1 MFKETVLHFY
11 NSANVPLCPCPDIQ
25 QAHELIAS
33 LRLPDVRVTFDNFFI
48 SLFNII
54 TKPSDISH

>member
-1 MFKETVLHFY
+1 MFKELVLHFY

-33 LRLPDVRVTFDNFFI
+33 LRLPDVRG
-48 SLFNII
+48 NIRQLLYQLI
-54 TKPSDISH
+54 